1 MSVRRLAE
9 LQPEAFDFTPENR
22 AWADKQIQKYPPGRQ
37 ASAIIPLLWQA
48 QKQNGYWLPKPA
60 IEKVAEQLGMPLIRA
75 LEIAT
80 FYTMFNLEP
89 VGKFYIQM
97 CGTTPCVLQG
107 SDAIKAVLARRIGP
121 PHKVTA
127 DGLFSWTEVECL
139 GACCN
144 APMVQINDDYYED
157 LTPQNFEKL
166 LDDLAAGRPVKTG
179 SQIGRVTSEPVGGL
193 TSLTEFWGKDGR
205 SGPGRLPEEGGQPDH
220 AAAAGEKA
228 AQDAQPGLHAP
239 AHEQVSRDR
248 EQRKGK
254 PTDSIADTGTRTER
268 PVQGEGK
275 RADDHANANTNPVT
289 SGAASASGQRM
300 PHQGAGTGSASQKGV
315 SQMSSPEQANASQ
328 EQTNESGVKQ
338 TAGVPADKAADAA
351 PGEATS
357 GDARGKDMP

>member
-60 IEKVAEQLGMPLIRA
+60 IEKVAEQLNMPLIRA

-357 GDARGKDMP
+357 GGARGKDMP